1 MNKNPG
7 FHFSLL
13 FLSIISLFY
22 LLFSFH
28 LFSFFLLTAPFCA
41 LDEYNWRQHLFLF
54 FLSVIIPTRPRGLS
68 PSPTP
73 EAGPGWSLWLVWTR
87 ACGDATARPFLNNQS
102 LSVRNVRSTQFF
114 SMFTFSF
121 FSLGAVCFSTAV
133 LKAASFP
140 VHLPGWFF
148 QIPFTVFCNGPPMHK
163 SSPANTSTVWFV
175 LKCDFKVNRLVELL
189 SSNNHF
195 ASVFSVEVRDRVL

>member
-13 FLSIISLFY
+13 FLSIIFLFY

-121 FSLGAVCFSTAV
+121 FFLVRFAFPRLCWRRPHFQFICQVGFFRYLSLY
-133 LKAASFP
+133 
-140 VHLPGWFF
+140 
-148 QIPFTVFCNGPPMHK
+148 
-163 SSPANTSTVWFV
+163 
-175 LKCDFKVNRLVELL
+175 
-189 SSNNHF
+189 F
-195 ASVFSVEVRDRVL
+195 ATDHRCTRVLQQIQALFGLCWSVTSKWID